1 MGRAIISPQYD
12 HSDLRGRRGNSR
24 QERMV
29 SGSVSHW
36 VMWILC
42 QCVRLLWSSKKLSG
56 LFIMKVRKNSF
67 DNFSITY

>member
-1 MGRAIISPQYD
+1 MISPQYD

-36 VMWILC
+36 VIGSCGFYVNVLGYC
-42 QCVRLLWSSKKLSG
+42 G
-56 LFIMKVRKNSF
+56 LVKNYQDYSL
-67 DNFSITY
+67 